1 MLSRMCVIIFS
12 FHSWYVI
19 YHCLLRVFITYL
31 FYFILHVILGVSFYL
46 FHFYFPFCC
55 MSIQSPNPIHILGPF
70 APFASSPPCTHL
82 HTNLQGPIT
91 LHLHLADLNFNSTPS
106 HASTCMT
113 KNQFS
118 AHISRFSA
126 CGAEDTPTST
136 CLFLRGGV
144 DNSLQNKG
152 DDFPLFKGRAKVN
165 QRTNIRECCHF
176 LFLSKESHTGKRPM
190 FCFFCF
196 LPLLLFSL
204 GQLCM
209 ETLSLYGKNMR
220 ESWAMLPCLC
230 MVVRVKPS
238 MLTLFCFAF
247 PFNSAWL

>member
-1 MLSRMCVIIFS
+1 MLIFVWSKCCLVCVS
-12 FHSWYVI
+12 LYFHFILDMW
-19 YHCLLRVFITYL
+19 FITVYYVFL
-31 FYFILHVILGVSFYL
+31 LHIYFILHVILGVSFYL
-46 FHFYFPFCC
+46 FHFYFLFCC
-55 MSIQSPNPIHILGPF
+55 ISIQSPNPIHIAGSF

-152 DDFPLFKGRAKVN
+152 SGFPLFKRGAKVKTKE
-165 QRTNIRECCHF
+165 RGREAYRSAAIF
-176 LFLSKESHTGKRPM
+176 YSLWKEPYGETGKGPR
-190 FCFFCF
+190 FFF
-196 LPLLLFSL
+196 SFSPLLLFSL

-209 ETLSLYGKNMR
+209 ETLSLYGCGSETISVN
-220 ESWAMLPCLC
+220 L
-230 MVVRVKPS
+230 V
-238 MLTLFCFAF
+238 LFCL
-247 PFNSAWL
+247 SI

>member
-1 MLSRMCVIIFS
+1 MF
-12 FHSWYVI
+12 
-19 YHCLLRVFITYL
+19 LLHI
-31 FYFILHVILGVSFYL
+31 YFILHVLLGVSFYL
-46 FHFYFPFCC
+46 FHFYFLFCC

-118 AHISRFSA
+118 AHISRFST
-126 CGAEDTPTST
+126 CGVEDTPTST

-152 DDFPLFKGRAKVN
+152 SGFPLFKRGAKVKTKERGREAYESAAIFILFEKSHTARRAKD
-165 QRTNIRECCHF
+165 Q
-176 LFLSKESHTGKRPM
+176 G
-190 FCFFCF
+190 FFF
-196 LPLLLFSL
+196 F
-204 GQLCM
+204 
-209 ETLSLYGKNMR
+209 
-220 ESWAMLPCLC
+220 
-230 MVVRVKPS
+230 
-238 MLTLFCFAF
+238 FAF
-247 PFNSAWL
+247 ASFFSRAALHGNIVFVWL